1 MSASE
6 AVSRIPSGATVAF
19 LGAGGGIGEPTVLIN
34 TLADRFKNT
43 HDPKNLTLYHP
54 TGLGDR
60 AERGMSPLAQKGM
73 CRRII
78 GGHWGQSPR
87 LAEMAE
93 RNEVEA
99 YNFPMG
105 VMSQLLR
112 ACAAGQPGIVTHIGL
127 GTYIDPRQKGGRL
140 NERTVEELV
149 RLIDIDGRKWLYYP
163 VIRPDVA
170 LIRGTSSDTD
180 GYVSMEDEV
189 AFLDVLPMAQAARNN
204 GGLVIVQVQRLVKT
218 GTLHPKSVRVP
229 GYLVDAIVVAPEQ
242 TQMYAPGNSR
252 FISGDFIA
260 ETGELS
266 FPPLNERKVIARRAL
281 LEVTPGDV
289 GNVGVGIS
297 DAIGVIAQEEGVEDQ
312 FTLTVELGPI
322 GGVSAQ
328 GIFFGASINNRA
340 VIDMPAQFDYY
351 GGGGLDISFLSFA
364 EVDRDGNVN
373 VSRFAG
379 KIMGTG
385 GFIEISQNSKKAV
398 FSGTLKAGGLKTG
411 IKDGRLRIL
420 QEGKFG
426 KFVDKVE
433 EITFN
438 GKDAVERGQE
448 VVFITERAV
457 FLLTK
462 QGLELSEIAAG
473 MDVERDILA
482 HMAFRPLVSGNLK
495 EMDGRLFLPKTM
507 GLKRDWAQS

>member
-1 MSASE
+1 MSANE
-6 AVSRIPSGATVAF
+6 AVGRIASGATVAI
-19 LGAGGGIGEPTVLIN
+19 LGAGGGIAEPTALIN
-34 TLADRFKNT
+34 ALAERFRNSNS
-43 HDPKNLTLYHP
+43 PKDLTLYHP

-60 AERGMSPLAQKGM
+60 AERGLSPLAQKGL
-73 CRRII
+73 CRRVI

-93 RNEVEA
+93 CNEIEA

-112 ACAAGQPGIVTHIGL
+112 ASAAGQPGIITHIGT
-127 GTYIDPRQKGGRL
+127 GTYVDPRQKGGKL
-140 NERTVEELV
+140 NEITKEDLI
-149 RLIDIDGRKWLYYP
+149 RLIAIDGKEWLYYP

-170 LIRGTSSDTD
+170 MIRGTSCDTD
-180 GYVSMEDEV
+180 GYVTMEDEV
-189 AFLDVLPMAQAARNN
+189 AFLDILPMAQAAKNN
-204 GGLVIVQVQRLVKT
+204 GGQVFVQVQRLVRA
-218 GTLHPKSVRVP
+218 GTLHPKAVRVP

-242 TQMYAPGNSR
+242 SQLYAPGNSR
-252 FISGDFIA
+252 FISGDFVA

-266 FPPLNERKVIARRAL
+266 FPPLDERKVIARRAL

-297 DAIGVIAQEEGVEDQ
+297 DAIGVIAQEEGVEDR

-328 GIFFGASINNRA
+328 GISFGASINNRA
-340 VIDMPAQFDYY
+340 VVDMPAQFDYY

-364 EVDRDGNVN
+364 EVDRHGNVN
-373 VSRFAG
+373 VSRFGG

-385 GFIEISQNSKKAV
+385 GFIEISQNSRRAV
-398 FSGTLKAGGLKTG
+398 FSGTLKAGGLKTRVE
-411 IKDGRLRIL
+411 DGCLKIH
-420 QEGKFG
+420 QEGRFS
-426 KFVDKVE
+426 KFVESVE

-438 GKDAVERGQE
+438 GQDAIKRGQC

-457 FLLTK
+457 FRLTA
-462 QGLELSEIAAG
+462 QGLELSEVAPG
-473 MDVERDILA
+473 LDVERDVLA
-482 HMAFRPLVSGNLK
+482 HMAFRPAMAKNIR
-495 EMDGRLFLPKTM
+495 EMDRRLFLPEPM
-507 GLKRDWAQS
+507 GLATEWI